1 MKADEAN
8 SKLNT
13 FDFTLDL
20 TGKLLSNR
28 YYLCESIAKKN
39 YSQVYL
45 ARDIAKHRKCIVK
58 RLDLSSCPSKIR
70 RVAEEMFW
78 REAKILQKLSGKH
91 PQIGQFYN
99 YFRRDDSCYL
109 VQEWIPGITL
119 EQLQLQQQFSES
131 EIKEIL
137 LNLLPVLDYIHAQ
150 GIIHHDIKPNNIIL
164 RSHDNLPVLIDFGVA
179 REIGDR
185 HLPNSIVGTPGY
197 MSLEQAMGQ
206 TASDNDLYGLGST
219 AVHLLTGSPA
229 NTDRRHRI
237 KDPNLR
243 QVIERAIAPEPK
255 RRFASAKAM
264 RLALSSTDTSKTHQ
278 PKRKLPLWIV
288 LLFVAI
294 PALFVGMNWNKCGQA
309 ICLTTKLEERPP
321 VDTIELFPRGLG
333 TVEEDPVAIAT
344 IPKDSIFD
352 NIIFT
357 VGTTEPEILQALG
370 EPLWRKPGFWENS
383 IAWSYEDIVARG
395 IDIGYMF
402 DVQTN
407 RLKQSEIAV
416 PPTTSLDVLQQALSS
431 LLPQT
436 DNTAIAQGLQD
447 VYQRR
452 RTVYNFTAGDLQ
464 GTIQRNDKDRIYL
477 AVWSKGFH

>member
-1 MKADEAN
+1 MKAEGAN

-28 YYLCESIAKKN
+28 YYLCEPIAKKN

-58 RLDLSSCPSKIR
+58 RLDLNSCPAKIR

-78 REAKILQKLSGKH
+78 REAKISQKLSGKH

-137 LNLLPVLDYIHAQ
+137 LNLLPVLEYIHAQ

-185 HLPNSIVGTPGY
+185 NLQNSITGTPGY

-206 TASDNDLYGLGST
+206 IAYDNDLYNLGST

-229 NTDRRHRI
+229 NNNFQGHQI
-237 KDPNLR
+237 KDPNLK
-243 QVIERAIAPEPK
+243 QIIERAIAPEPK
-255 RRFASAKAM
+255 RRFTSAKAM
-264 RLALSSTDTSKTHQ
+264 RLALSSTVTTEAR
-278 PKRKLPLWIV
+278 PKQGLPLWIV

-294 PALFVGMNWNKCGQA
+294 PALFVWMNWNKCGQA
-309 ICLTTKLEERPP
+309 LCLTTKLEERPP
-321 VDTIELFPRGLG
+321 VNAIELFPRGLG
-333 TVEEDPVAIAT
+333 IVEDPVAIAT
-344 IPKDSIFD
+344 PPENSLFD

-357 VGTTEPEILQALG
+357 VGTTEQEILQALG

-416 PPTTSLDVLQQALSS
+416 PPTTSLNVLQQALSS
-431 LLPQT
+431 LLPE
-436 DNTAIAQGLQD
+436 NNAAIAQGLRE
-447 VYQRR
+447 VYQHR
-452 RTVYNFTAGDLQ
+452 RTVYNFSAGDLQ
-464 GTIQRNDKDRIYL
+464 GTIQRNHKDRLYL

>member
-1 MKADEAN
+1 MKADGVN
-8 SKLNT
+8 SKLST
-13 FDFTLDL
+13 FDLNLDL

-28 YYLCESIAKKN
+28 YYLCEPIAKKN

-58 RLDLSSCPSKIR
+58 RLDLSSCSLKLGQVI
-70 RVAEEMFW
+70 EGMFW

-99 YFRRDDSCYL
+99 YFREDDSCYL
-109 VQEWIPGITL
+109 VQEWIPGISL

-131 EIKEIL
+131 QTREIL
-137 LNLLPVLDYIHAQ
+137 LNLLPVLEYIHSQ
-150 GIIHHDIKPNNIIL
+150 EIIHHDIKPDNIIL

-179 REIGDR
+179 REVSDR
-185 HLPNSIVGTPGY
+185 QEPTSIVGTPGY

-206 TASDNDLYGLGST
+206 IAYDNDLYNLGST
-219 AVHLLTGSPA
+219 AVHLLTGSPDNA
-229 NTDRRHRI
+229 NQRHQI
-237 KDPNLR
+237 KDQNLK
-243 QVIERAIAPEPK
+243 QVIERAIAREPK
-255 RRFASAKAM
+255 RRYSSAKAM
-264 RLALSSTDTSKTHQ
+264 RLALSSSTTTTEVQ
-278 PKRKLPLWIV
+278 PKQGFPWWVALS
-288 LLFVAI
+288 FVGI
-294 PALFVGMNWNKCGQA
+294 PALLVGISWYRCGQA
-309 ICLTTKLEERPP
+309 LCLTTRLEERPP
-321 VDTIELFPRGLG
+321 VNAIELFPQGSR

-344 IPKDSIFD
+344 PPADSLFN

-357 VGTTEPEILQALG
+357 VGTTEQQILQALG

-402 DVQTN
+402 DAQTN
-407 RLKQSEIAV
+407 QLKQSEIAV
-416 PPTTSLDVLQQALSS
+416 PPTTSLDVLQQALDS
-431 LLPQT
+431 LLPQN
-436 DNTAIAQGLQD
+436 NTAIVRGLRE